1 VYYKKDTVLLSGCL
15 FGISF
20 ICLGNMA
27 GNSIAFA
34 VRVLQAANP
43 EIQPGNSTVRGI
55 ALAAAAFSCVIHAV
69 SRRGGIWL
77 SNFLACVKTCILL
90 LVVVLAIRFGVLQG
104 SGVINENF
112 SNSISAPRIPR
123 LVSGEDCKTSLQVDA
138 GASGYARAFLSI
150 SEFLQRQ
157 QNSTLL

>member
-1 VYYKKDTVLLSGCL
+1 MYYKKDTVLLSGCL

-43 EIQPGNSTVRGI
+43 GIQPSNGTVRGI
-55 ALAAAAFSCVIHAV
+55 ALAVAAFACVIHAV

-77 SNFLACVKTCILL
+77 SNFLACVKAGILL

-104 SGVINENF
+104 SDVINENF
-112 SNSISAPRIPR
+112 SNSISAPKIPGIA
-123 LVSGEDCKTSLQVDA
+123 SGEDCKAPLQVDA

-150 SEFLQRQ
+150 SEFLQRH
-157 QNSTLL
+157 QNATLL